1 MTELTVHYW
10 NFGCD
15 HKSACGL
22 WEYVDGEKV
31 NPLDDSIEN
40 VTCENCKRAYTRR
53 YIDSRE
59 ACLGI
64 DPYAVRPS
72 MIELLDRAK
81 DRYGGKV
88 L

>member
-1 MTELTVHYW
+1 MIELTVHYW

-64 DPYAVRPS
+64 DPNAVRPS
-72 MIELLDRAK
+72 IEELLDRAK